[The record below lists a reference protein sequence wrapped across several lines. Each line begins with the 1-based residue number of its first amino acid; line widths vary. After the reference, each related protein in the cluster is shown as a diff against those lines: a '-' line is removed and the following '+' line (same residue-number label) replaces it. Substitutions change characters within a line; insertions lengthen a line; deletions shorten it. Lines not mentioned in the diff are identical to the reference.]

1 MNKKELA
8 ITAVF
13 SAAAVIFEA
22 LPIKIPFPLLS
33 YLTFDIAEIP
43 VFFLLF
49 YNGIESALAGSL
61 LLAIVLMGL
70 GSFVPIGPVFKFLAV
85 ASGIAG
91 AAPLYKKSLI
101 GSFITSTLFR
111 VAVMTFANYVLIE
124 FYMPG
129 FLSYVNKFLGF
140 NPLESVMI
148 LTAIF
153 NVIQNGFSILVA
165 YMLYK
170 KIKSRTG

>member
-49 YNGIESALAGSL
+49 YNGPKSALLGAAL
-61 LLAIVLMGL
+61 LTLVLLGI
-70 GSFVPIGPVFKFLAV
+70 GSFVPIGPAFKFLAV
-85 ASGIAG
+85 ASSILG
-91 AAPLYKKSLI
+91 AAPLFKKSLA
-101 GSFITSTLFR
+101 GSFVISTLSRIF
-111 VAVMTFANYVLIE
+111 VMGFANYALIE

-129 FLSYVNKFLGF
+129 FLSYVGDFLGL
-140 NPLESVMI
+140 NPIESVMV
-148 LTAIF
+148 LTAVF
-153 NVIQNGFSILVA
+153 NVIQNGFSFFVA
-165 YMLYK
+165 YALYT

>member
-1 MNKKELA
+1 MNKKNLA

-22 LPIKIPFPLLS
+22 LPLKVPFPLLS

-43 VFFLLF
+43 IFFLLF
-49 YNGIESALAGSL
+49 YNGIESALVGSI

-70 GSFVPIGPVFKFLAV
+70 GSFVPIGPIFKFLAV

-91 AAPLYKKSLI
+91 AAPVYKKSLI
-101 GSFITSTLFR
+101 GSFITSTLLR
-111 VAVMTFANYVLIE
+111 VVVMTFANYVLIE

-129 FLSYVNKFLGF
+129 FLSYVSEFFGF

-153 NVIQNGFSILVA
+153 NIIQNSFSILIA
-165 YMLYK
+165 YVLYK